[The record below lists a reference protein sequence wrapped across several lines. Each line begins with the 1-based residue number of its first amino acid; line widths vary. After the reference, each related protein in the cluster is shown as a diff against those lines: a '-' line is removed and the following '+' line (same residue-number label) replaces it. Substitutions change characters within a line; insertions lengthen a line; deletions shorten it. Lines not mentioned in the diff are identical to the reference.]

1 MKNLIKNITL
11 ALIFGVFAIGV
22 SSANAQ
28 GRGNRNRVER
38 GNNTRAV
45 IVQQRNSPNSRKW
58 YKTNNGRKVKR
69 GYYNVRPYV
78 GHRARDARY
87 VRVWR
92 FGRYYWVRRY

>member
-11 ALIFGVFAIGV
+11 ALALSVFMIGV

-28 GRGNRNRVER
+28 GRSDRNRVER
-38 GNNTRAV
+38 GNKSKVV
-45 IVQQRNSPNSRKW
+45 IVQNRNRPNSHKW

-69 GYYNVRPYV
+69 GYYTVRPYV
-78 GHRARDARY
+78 GNRVKSSRY

-92 FGRYYWVRRY
+92 YGRYYWVRRY